1 MSIHIGAILDNKGHK
16 VFTLRPN
23 ASVQE
28 ALRELKA
35 HGVGAL
41 VVSDTGQDIAG
52 ILSERDIVRILA
64 ETGAD
69 ALETPIAEIMTTT
82 VTTCSREDT
91 SDHVMSMM
99 TEGRMRHVPVVEDGI
114 MVGVVSIGD
123 VVKAYTDELEV
134 TKSAL
139 EDYVTGSS
147 Y

>member
-1 MSIHIGAILDNKGHK
+1 MSIRIGAILDNKGHK

-23 ASVQE
+23 ATLLE
-28 ALRELKA
+28 ATQHLKD

-41 VVSDTGQDIAG
+41 VVSDGGTDIAG
-52 ILSERDIVRILA
+52 IISERDIVRC
-64 ETGAD
+64 
-69 ALETPIAEIMTTT
+69 IAHGPDCLDKPVSEVMTTT
-82 VTTCSREDT
+82 VTTCTREDT
-91 SDHVMSMM
+91 SDHVMSIM
-99 TEGRMRHVPVVEDGI
+99 TERRMRHVPVVEDGT

-134 TKSAL
+134 SKSAL